1 MTYAQKLKELR
12 KKMGN
17 ISMAELARKTGFNA
31 SVISKWEN
39 NDYTPTK
46 AKLNKLISILKLPQ
60 DYFVGCTLGE
70 KVKKEIPQKVQPKKV
85 VVHHT
90 NNRDELKALHRAYK
104 DKINRLTTEISIYE
118 EVIVD
123 LERMIKHG
131 VHCIL

>member
-46 AKLNKLISILKLPQ
+46 AKLN
-60 DYFVGCTLGE
+60 
-70 KVKKEIPQKVQPKKV
+70 
-85 VVHHT
+85 
-90 NNRDELKALHRAYK
+90 
-104 DKINRLTTEISIYE
+104 
-118 EVIVD
+118 
-123 LERMIKHG
+123 
-131 VHCIL
+131 